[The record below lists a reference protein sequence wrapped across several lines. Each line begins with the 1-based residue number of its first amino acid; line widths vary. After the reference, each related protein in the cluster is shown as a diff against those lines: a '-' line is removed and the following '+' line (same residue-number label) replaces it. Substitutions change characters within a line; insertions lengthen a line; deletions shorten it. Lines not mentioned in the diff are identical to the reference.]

1 MINENYPTILYFHG
15 NAELAQEY
23 DLIAEFYHKVG
34 INLIVADYR
43 GYGLSTGT
51 PNRDNLHSDSI
62 KIFDYT
68 LVYLK
73 EYHYNQQLIVMGR
86 SLGSASACEII
97 SKRENDIDS
106 CIIESGFATEHP
118 LFRLMNIN
126 PESVSYSLSDGFEN
140 LKKIKKY
147 KKPIYFIHADLDQII
162 PISEARLMMKE
173 CSSKKKD
180 LFAVNGAG
188 HNNIIMVM
196 GDDYFKKI
204 KKFIDGK

>member
-1 MINENYPTILYFHG
+1 MNKTSLIRSIFYPRKSFVKQDENDILIPVEKDVDVAIRLYLINENYPTILYFHG

-73 EYHYNQQLIVMGR
+73 E
-86 SLGSASACEII
+86 
-97 SKRENDIDS
+97 
-106 CIIESGFATEHP
+106 
-118 LFRLMNIN
+118 
-126 PESVSYSLSDGFEN
+126 
-140 LKKIKKY
+140 
-147 KKPIYFIHADLDQII
+147 
-162 PISEARLMMKE
+162 
-173 CSSKKKD
+173 
-180 LFAVNGAG
+180 
-188 HNNIIMVM
+188 
-196 GDDYFKKI
+196 
-204 KKFIDGK
+204 